1 MQEQEQTKTG
11 ETLVVEYR
19 RTTSPVSVRNT
30 ETENVSVNSSG
41 EYDEFG
47 GLNARQNTGT
57 AKSEKA
63 TQSGGP
69 VMSPQMPKSTSRTSK
84 QALTSSEYQST
95 SGAEAS
101 SVQRKTWSA
110 RLR

>member
-11 ETLVVEYR
+11 ETLVEYR

-47 GLNARQNTGT
+47 GLRNPKRQPSQVVLSCLH
-57 AKSEKA
+57 KC
-63 TQSGGP
+63 P
-69 VMSPQMPKSTSRTSK
+69 SPQAEHLSK
-84 QALTSSEYQST
+84 H
-95 SGAEAS
+95 
-101 SVQRKTWSA
+101 
-110 RLR
+110 